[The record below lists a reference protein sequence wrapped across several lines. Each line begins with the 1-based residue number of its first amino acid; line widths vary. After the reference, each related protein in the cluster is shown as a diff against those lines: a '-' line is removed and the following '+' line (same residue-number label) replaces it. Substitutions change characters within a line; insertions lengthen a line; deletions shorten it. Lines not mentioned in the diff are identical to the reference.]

1 MSRSP
6 AQKDERPLIERALRW
21 TEGFSRWPERC
32 LSELSAA
39 ARLERY
45 ERGDLIAN
53 PDGDEPVVLAVI
65 SGYMLA
71 RRIGAVGSRASFD
84 VIGPGQVV
92 EMTQAL
98 GVQDSSYFDYVAHSD
113 AVIVHIPAAA
123 LLGMLE
129 AEPALWKDALRMAL
143 REQREAFDGLIDRF
157 VGGLRQRL
165 TATIDRLATLHGVSE
180 GAKQSLRLRLT
191 QEDLAAMLQVS
202 RQSINRE
209 LQSLH
214 RSGVVSPDYNSLTIL
229 DRGALRQAAGRSV
242 HVN

>member
-1 MSRSP
+1 MRV
-6 AQKDERPLIERALRW
+6 
-21 TEGFSRWPERC
+21 
-32 LSELSAA
+32 
-39 ARLERY
+39 LET
-45 ERGDLIAN
+45 D
-53 PDGDEPVVLAVI
+53 P
-65 SGYMLA
+65 S
-71 RRIGAVGSRASFD
+71 
-84 VIGPGQVV
+84 
-92 EMTQAL
+92 
-98 GVQDSSYFDYVAHSD
+98 
-113 AVIVHIPAAA
+113 
-123 LLGMLE
+123 
-129 AEPALWKDALRMAL
+129 LWKDALRMAL

-165 TATIDRLATLHGVSE
+165 TATNDRLATQHGVSD

-229 DRGALRQAAGRSV
+229 DRGALRMAAGRAA

>member
-1 MSRSP
+1 MNK
-6 AQKDERPLIERALRW
+6 ANGHQDERPLIERALRW
-21 TEGFSRWPERC
+21 TEGFSRWPEHC

-39 ARLERY
+39 AELRRY
-45 ERGDLIAN
+45 ERGDLIAS
-53 PDGDEPVVLAVI
+53 PDGEVRVVLAVI

-71 RRIGAVGSRASFD
+71 RRIDAVGARSSFD

-92 EMTQAL
+92 EMTPAL
-98 GVQDSSYFDYVAHSD
+98 GVQDNSEFDYVAHSD
-113 AVIVHIPAAA
+113 AVIARIPAPA
-123 LLGMLE
+123 LLHVLE
-129 AEPALWKDALRMAL
+129 TDPSLWKDALRMAL

-214 RSGVVSPDYNSLTIL
+214 RCGVVSPDYNSLTIL
-229 DRGALRQAAGRSV
+229 DRGALRAAAGRSA